1 MTDIEDTKIEAAVS
15 PEESAEVIDDDVQK
29 PVFNKIQ
36 MQDVVNREKQK
47 AFERGKREAMM
58 ELQQNQQQ
66 PDPQQAGQIQ
76 QQSQGLGGMQQMSE
90 QDIERMIM
98 QKAPEA
104 LMHQINEMKSKNMID
119 SFVNKMQAAEE
130 RYPGLEQRLNK
141 LNYEDPRMHK
151 LVEMSNGLENTG
163 DIINELVMN
172 PHKMGQIL
180 SNIADQPYLAQE
192 QLMGLSNSIKSNQS
206 AQAENAQSKDP
217 MSQLKPSISAG
228 LADSNNLS
236 VRDIQKLLSKR

>member
-206 AQAENAQSKDP
+206 AQAENTQSKDP